1 MTAPPS
7 REMLRTR
14 ESQDI
19 ERRFGQVVLFIA
31 AGLREKDELYDTAS
45 AGGAN
50 AHGYLYSPVFRH
62 GLNMF
67 AALCA
72 ECCDDPASALR
83 GLSESSF
90 IRDYATR
97 DVRLW
102 VSRWRPEAQAA
113 LSASSALEVGPLVEL
128 EGGYF
133 CPTQECDEVLRFA
146 EADLLGA
153 SQERAVYE
161 FLREGTQ
168 GQYVLGRRLLVR
180 HPILTWDE
188 MSELKT
194 LRFDFA
200 GDALDK
206 GEAAQV
212 DSAWMAALLD
222 LAYEPVPS
230 GMKVC
235 PTCGWT
241 MAMRGKQA
249 HCVTHACAKTLPAD
263 FSSLKDVLHDA
274 FRLCKGVMRY
284 ICAPGKLEV
293 DIAKGAHDLG
303 FEFELWP
310 EKDTADVMIVVPDGR
325 RIAVDAKAYGSAERL
340 AREIRDDFAFAR
352 LGADEVVYVVPD
364 AAERDHP
371 GYCAISSVALGG
383 GSTCSCRTFSDF
395 IEHLRGLKGK
405 GRS

>member
-1 MTAPPS
+1 
-7 REMLRTR
+7 MLRMR
-14 ESQDI
+14 ESQEI

-31 AGLREKDELYDTAS
+31 AGLREKDELYDTAG

-50 AHGYLYSPVFRH
+50 AHGYLYSSVFRH

-67 AALCA
+67 SALCA
-72 ECCDDPASALR
+72 ECCDDPASVLQ

-90 IRDYATR
+90 IRDYATK
-97 DVRLW
+97 DVRQW
-102 VSRWRPEAQAA
+102 VARWRPEAQAA
-113 LSASSALEVGPLVEL
+113 LSASSALEVGPLVAL

-180 HPILTWDE
+180 YPILTWDE

-194 LRFDFA
+194 MRFDFA
-200 GDALDK
+200 GDPLDK

-222 LAYEPVPS
+222 LAYEPVPA

-249 HCVTHACAKTLPAD
+249 HCVTHACTKTLPAA
-263 FSSLKDVLHDA
+263 FSSLEDAPHDA
-274 FRLCKGVMRY
+274 FRLYKGVMRY

-293 DIAKGAHDLG
+293 DIAKKAHDLG

-310 EKDTADVMIVVPDGR
+310 EKDTADVMIVAPDGH

-340 AREIRDDFAFAR
+340 AREIRDDFALVR
-352 LGADEVVYVVPD
+352 LGADEAVYVVPD

-371 GYCAISSVALGG
+371 GYCTI
-383 GSTCSCRTFSDF
+383 CSAAFEGMPRYSCCKFSDF
-395 IEHLRGLKGK
+395 TTYLRGLKGK